1 LSSLS
6 VVLPAYN
13 EAENIEEMIG
23 AVMKTVT
30 PLTDDYEIIVVDDG
44 SRDGTGDVVRR
55 VAAEHPQVRLVQ
67 HEVNRGYGAAL
78 YSGLRAAEKDLVF
91 FTDADRQFELAD
103 LHKFWP
109 EIEDVDMVIGYRP
122 DRADPFHRRLFG
134 WGWSWLTNLLF
145 GYTAR
150 DVDCAFKLFRREVI
164 DSVEIKSM
172 GATFS
177 AEFLVR
183 AKAKGFTIREL
194 PVRHL
199 PRLAGSQTG
208 SRLDVILRAFKDMV
222 LFRLDMWRR
231 NK

>member
-1 LSSLS
+1 MTSLS

-13 EAENIEEMIG
+13 EAENIEEMTK

-30 PLTDDYEIIVVDDG
+30 PLTEDYEIIVVDDG
-44 SRDGTGDVVRR
+44 SRDGTGDLVQGLT
-55 VAAEHPQVRLVQ
+55 AEHPRIHLVQ
-67 HEVNRGYGAAL
+67 HDVNQGYGAAL
-78 YSGLRAAEKDLVF
+78 YSGLKAATKDLIF

-109 EIEDVDMVIGYRP
+109 EIDTVDMVIGYRP
-122 DRADPFHRRLFG
+122 ERAAPYHRRLFG
-134 WGWSWLTNLLF
+134 WGWTWLTNILF

-150 DVDCAFKLFRREVI
+150 DVDCAFKLFKREII
-164 DSVEIKSM
+164 DNIQIKSM

-183 AKAKGFTIREL
+183 AKAKGYTIREL

-199 PRLAGSQTG
+199 PRVVGSQTG
-208 SRLDVILRAFKDMV
+208 SRMDVILRAFWEI
-222 LFRLDMWRR
+222 LIFRIEMWR
-231 NK
+231 KK

>member
-1 LSSLS
+1 MPSLS
-6 VVLPAYN
+6 VVLPAYD
-13 EAENIEEMIG
+13 EAENIAEMTK
-23 AVMKTVT
+23 AVVKTVT
-30 PLTDDYEIIVVDDG
+30 PLTDDYEVIVVDDG
-44 SRDGTGDVVRR
+44 SRDGTGEVVRGLS
-55 VAAEHPQVRLVQ
+55 AEDPRIHLVQ
-67 HEVNRGYGAAL
+67 HEVNQGYGAAL
-78 YSGLRAAEKDLVF
+78 YSGLKTAAKDLIF

-109 EIEDVDMVIGYRP
+109 EIEGVDMVIGYRP
-122 DRADPFHRRLFG
+122 ERADPFHRRLFG

-150 DVDCAFKLFRREVI
+150 DVDCAFKLFKREII
-164 DSVEIKSM
+164 DTMEIKSM

-183 AKAKGFTIREL
+183 AKAKGYTIREL

-208 SRLDVILRAFKDMV
+208 SRLDVIMRAFKEIL
-222 LFRLDMWRR
+222 LFRIEMWRKR
-231 NK
+231 G

>member
-1 LSSLS
+1 MPSLS

-13 EAENIEEMIG
+13 EAQNIEEMTK
-23 AVMKTVT
+23 AVRKTIT

-44 SRDGTGDVVRR
+44 SRDDTGQVVREIG
-55 VAAEHPQVRLVQ
+55 AEYPRIRLVQ

-78 YSGLRAAEKDLVF
+78 YSGLKAATKDLIF

-109 EIEDVDMVIGYRP
+109 EIDGVDMVIGYRP
-122 DRADPFHRRLFG
+122 ERADPFHRRLFG
-134 WGWSWLTNLLF
+134 WGWSWLTNVLF

-150 DVDCAFKLFRREVI
+150 DVDCAFKLFSREI
-164 DSVEIKSM
+164 MDNIEIKSM

-183 AKAKGFTIREL
+183 AKAKGYTIREL

-208 SRLDVILRAFKDMV
+208 SRLDVILRAFKEI
-222 LFRLDMWRR
+222 LIFRVEMWR
-231 NK
+231 KKE

>member
-1 LSSLS
+1 MTSLS

-13 EAENIEEMIG
+13 EAENISEMVSS
-23 AVMKTVT
+23 VMKTVK

-44 SRDGTGDVVRR
+44 SRDGTAEVVRGLS
-55 VAAEHPQVRLVQ
+55 AEWPQVRLLG

-78 YSGLRAAEKDLVF
+78 YSGLRAATKDLIF

-109 EIEDVDMVIGYRP
+109 EIEGVDMVIGYRP
-122 DRADPFHRRLFG
+122 ERADPFHRRLFG

-150 DVDCAFKLFRREVI
+150 DVDCAFKLFRREIMDNI
-164 DSVEIKSM
+164 DVRSM

-183 AKAKGFTIREL
+183 AKARGYTIREL

-199 PRLAGSQTG
+199 PRTAGSQTG
-208 SRLDVILRAFKDMV
+208 SRLDVILRAFRE
-222 LFRLDMWRR
+222 LLAFRIEMWR
-231 NK
+231 KKS

>member
-1 LSSLS
+1 MPSLS

-13 EAENIEEMIG
+13 EAENIVEMTK
-23 AVMKTVT
+23 AVMKTVK
-30 PLTDDYEIIVVDDG
+30 PLTNDYEIIVVDDG
-44 SRDGTGDVVRR
+44 SRDRTGDVVREMS
-55 VAAEHPQVRLVQ
+55 AEYPSVHLVQ

-78 YSGLRAAEKDLVF
+78 YSGFRAATRDLIF

-109 EIEDVDMVIGYRP
+109 EIDGVDMVIGYRP

-134 WGWSWLTNLLF
+134 LGWSWLTNLLF

-150 DVDCAFKLFRREVI
+150 DVDCAFKLFRREII
-164 DSVEIKSM
+164 DHIDMKAM

-183 AKAKGFTIREL
+183 AKRKGYTTLEL

-208 SRLDVILRAFKDMV
+208 SRPDVILRAFREILV
-222 LFRLDMWRR
+222 FRIEMWRK
-231 NK
+231 NE

>member
-1 LSSLS
+1 LTSLS

-13 EAENIEEMIG
+13 EAENISEMVSS
-23 AVMKTVT
+23 VMKTVK

-44 SRDGTGDVVRR
+44 SRDGTAEVVRGLS
-55 VAAEHPQVRLVQ
+55 AEWPQVRLLG

-78 YSGLRAAEKDLVF
+78 YSGLRAATKDLIF

-109 EIEDVDMVIGYRP
+109 EIEGVDMVIGYRP
-122 DRADPFHRRLFG
+122 ERADPFHRRLFG

-150 DVDCAFKLFRREVI
+150 DVDCAFKLFRREIMDNI
-164 DSVEIKSM
+164 DVRSM

-183 AKAKGFTIREL
+183 AKARGYTIREL

-199 PRLAGSQTG
+199 PRTAGSQTG
-208 SRLDVILRAFKDMV
+208 SRLDVILRAFRE
-222 LFRLDMWRR
+222 LLAFRIEMWR
-231 NK
+231 KKS

>member
-1 LSSLS
+1 MPSLS

-13 EAENIEEMIG
+13 EAENIEEMTR

-30 PLTDDYEIIVVDDG
+30 PLTEDYEIIVVDDG
-44 SRDGTGDVVRR
+44 SRDGTGEVVQGLN
-55 VAAEHPQVRLVQ
+55 AEHPQICLVQ
-67 HEVNRGYGAAL
+67 HDVNQGYGAAL
-78 YSGLRAAEKDLVF
+78 YSGFKAATKDLIF

-103 LHKFWP
+103 IHKFWP
-109 EIEDVDMVIGYRP
+109 EIDAVDMVIGYRP
-122 DRADPFHRRLFG
+122 ERADPFHRRLFG

-150 DVDCAFKLFRREVI
+150 DVDCAFKLFKREII
-164 DSVEIKSM
+164 DSIEIKSM

-183 AKAKGFTIREL
+183 AKAKGYTIREL

-199 PRLAGSQTG
+199 PRVAGSQTG
-208 SRLDVILRAFKDMV
+208 SRLDVILRAFWEI
-222 LFRLDMWRR
+222 LIFRIEMWR
-231 NK
+231 KK